1 MKKVLAL
8 VLSLV
13 LVVGVVATLAAC
25 GGKEDASQSD
35 FEYIQEKGQLVIGIT
50 YFAPMNYFDEN
61 NELVGFETEFATA
74 VCEKLGVEA

>member
-25 GGKEDASQSD
+25 GGKEAAPQSD
-35 FEYIQEKGQLVIGIT
+35 FEYIQEKGKLTIGIT

-61 NELVGFETEFATA
+61 NELV
-74 VCEKLGVEA
+74 